1 MPVQNDMHVC
11 VQYDMY
17 VCVCSERYVR
27 VPVRNDTYLCVFRTI
42 CTCACSERH
51 VPMYVQ
57 NDMYVCVFRTTCTSV
72 CLERHVL
79 VCVQNDMY
87 VCLFRTRKVEETMR
101 RQCFS
106 FAGTFTASYSE
117 SLVVDTTY
125 TLPLNAEKESV
136 LNLPWN
142 TWYIDGLIRADLSVP
157 SDRQMSFS
165 QLTPAYRHTS
175 LDNTAGC
182 VSTIVRETKRV
193 SVLFFK
199 TVIKRL
205 RSV

>member
-1 MPVQNDMHVC
+1 
-11 VQYDMY
+11 
-17 VCVCSERYVR
+17 
-27 VPVRNDTYLCVFRTI
+27 
-42 CTCACSERH
+42 
-51 VPMYVQ
+51 
-57 NDMYVCVFRTTCTSV
+57 
-72 CLERHVL
+72 
-79 VCVQNDMY
+79 
-87 VCLFRTRKVEETMR
+87 MR

>member
-1 MPVQNDMHVC
+1 
-11 VQYDMY
+11 
-17 VCVCSERYVR
+17 
-27 VPVRNDTYLCVFRTI
+27 
-42 CTCACSERH
+42 
-51 VPMYVQ
+51 
-57 NDMYVCVFRTTCTSV
+57 MYVCVFRTIRTSV

-87 VCLFRTRKVEETMR
+87 VCLLRTRKVEETMR

-136 LNLPWN
+136 PICLGTPGISW
-142 TWYIDGLIRADLSVP
+142 ADLSLP
-157 SDRQMSFS
+157 SDRQMSFNQS
-165 QLTPAYRHTS
+165 TPAYRHTS

-193 SVLFFK
+193 PVLFSK
-199 TVIKRL
+199 TMIKRL
-205 RSV
+205 GSV